1 MIDSNSQFF
10 AILTAV
16 GEAKQANA
24 TALGTPWTFKD
35 MAVGDANGTDP
46 IPNRTQ
52 TKLIN
57 EWRRAPV
64 NQVRTDP
71 ANPNIIITEQVIPP
85 DVGGRW
91 IREIGLFDA
100 DGDLVAVANCAPS
113 FKPLLAQGTGKTQVI
128 RMNFIVANT
137 AQIVLKI
144 DPAVVL
150 ATREY
155 VDSAV
160 IEALAKLDFKHS
172 AVVATTANI
181 ALSGIQTIDG
191 VLLPAD
197 ARVLV
202 KNQAQAKDNGL
213 YVVSS
218 TGVWTRAQD
227 ADTSLE
233 VTPGLFV
240 SIEKGT
246 VNGDSVWQ
254 LVTDGPI
261 ALGTTPLAFE
271 MAIGRTGISAGSY
284 ANVTVDKYGR
294 VIAGTNPSTLAGHGI
309 TDTYTKAEIES
320 IVAQSS
326 SLPVGSMVAF
336 PRASV
341 PPGFLEIDGSV
352 QSIAAY
358 PDLAAYLGSTFNKGD
373 EGAGNFRLP
382 ESRGEFLRGWDHG
395 RGVDLGRGV
404 GSYQLDALQNIT
416 GSVATDGVN
425 ASPIGVFG
433 SQPGSPQVSSPTID
447 SNTSLL
453 TFDASRVVRTSTETR
468 PRSLAVMW
476 CIKAWGAPVNQGNI
490 DVAALVKE
498 LAALKSAHPVG
509 AILPFPKAEVPA
521 GYLELNG
528 SVQSIAAYPDL
539 AAYLGTT
546 FNKGDEGAG
555 NFRLPES
562 RGEFLRGWDHG
573 RGVDVGR
580 ALGTWQADEFKS
592 HTHPIGNQNTY
603 GSGGSSGPL
612 HNGAKVGELTQP
624 TSPTGG
630 AETRPRNLSVMWCIK
645 AWNAPVNQGNID
657 VAALVKELAALKS
670 AHPVG
675 AIIPF
680 PKAEVP
686 PGYLELNGS
695 VQSIAAYPDL
705 AVYLGTNFN
714 KGDEGAG
721 NFRLPESRGEFLRG
735 WDHGRG
741 VDVGRLMGSS
751 QADEFRSHT
760 HVNSPAIML
769 NSTVGTGGNA
779 WSAGNQ
785 GQVVA
790 TGAAGG
796 TETRPRNLAVM
807 WCIKAWNAPV
817 NQGNIDIAAL
827 APLAA
832 QATENN
838 QGTAKIATL
847 TQLSA
852 GTDDAVIATPKKL
865 RFGFAVSLAT
875 NGYIAFPTWLGGLV
889 IQWGYY
895 AGSLDDQSALVQF
908 PMAFPSSCMNV
919 LVTAD
924 GVQSGGSVF
933 VGAGAQKDTPGR
945 FRLNGYGTGMPTV
958 GYHWLALGY

>member
-24 TALGTPWTFKD
+24 TALGTPWTFKE

-46 IPNRTQ
+46 IPNRAQ

-155 VDSAV
+155 VDNAV

-202 KNQAQAKDNGL
+202 KNQTQAKDNGL

-261 ALGTTPLAFE
+261 VLGTTPLAFE

-358 PDLAAYLGSTFNKGD
+358 PDLAAYLGTSFNKGD

-395 RGVDLGRGV
+395 RGVDADRTLGSWQKGTLNGADGGPTLAAIVPRVNLNGQAV
-404 GSYQLDALQNIT
+404 AQLQQFLGLDAYSNSDYPDTLLVAANGGGTQALPGNAEW
-416 GSVATDGVN
+416 GSGVA
-425 ASPIGVFG
+425 
-433 SQPGSPQVSSPTID
+433 
-447 SNTSLL
+447 
-453 TFDASRVVRTSTETR
+453 R
-468 PRSLAVMW
+468 PRNLAVMW
-476 CIKAWGAPVNQGNI
+476 CIKAWNAPINQGNI
-490 DVAALVKE
+490 DVAVLVKE

-509 AILPFPKAEVPA
+509 AIIPFPKAEVPA

-528 SVQSIAAYPDL
+528 SVHSIAAYPDL

-573 RGVDVGR
+573 RGVDAGR
-580 ALGTWQADEFKS
+580 GLGSWQADEFKS
-592 HTHPIGNQNTY
+592 HFHTTNNTSY
-603 GSGGSSGPL
+603 VGSDPTLWVYGDAGSGSI
-612 HNGAKVGELTQP
+612 T
-624 TSPTGG
+624 
-630 AETRPRNLSVMWCIK
+630 
-645 AWNAPVNQGNID
+645 
-657 VAALVKELAALKS
+657 
-670 AHPVG
+670 
-675 AIIPF
+675 
-680 PKAEVP
+680 P
-686 PGYLELNGS
+686 PS
-695 VQSIAAYPDL
+695 VQ
-705 AVYLGTNFN
+705 TN
-714 KGDEGAG
+714 
-721 NFRLPESRGEFLRG
+721 
-735 WDHGRG
+735 
-741 VDVGRLMGSS
+741 
-751 QADEFRSHT
+751 T
-760 HVNSPAIML
+760 
-769 NSTVGTGGNA
+769 
-779 WSAGNQ
+779 
-785 GQVVA
+785 
-790 TGAAGG
+790 AGG
-796 TETRPRNLAVM
+796 IETRPRNLAVM
-807 WCIKAWNAPV
+807 WCIKAWNAPI
-817 NQGNIDIAAL
+817 NQGNIDVAAL

-832 QATENN
+832 QATEIN
-838 QGTAKIATL
+838 QGTAKVATNAQML
-847 TQLSA
+847 DSA
-852 GTDDAVIATPKKL
+852 NDFVMPTPKKL
-865 RFGFAVSLAT
+865 RWGLSVSLAA
-875 NGYIAFPTWLGGLV
+875 NGYIAAPFWLGGWV
-889 IQWGYY
+889 IQWGTTG
-895 AGSLDDQSALVQF
+895 AVSSTPAVVSF
-908 PMAFPSSCMNV
+908 PMAFPSVAYVALAIGYLGETNV
-919 LVTAD
+919 ASNQDAIYSFGLSKN
-924 GVQSGGSVF
+924 GVSFKTYGSV
-933 VGAGAQKDTPGR
+933 VANGAKYIAIGS
-945 FRLNGYGTGMPTV
+945 
-958 GYHWLALGY
+958 

>member
-24 TALGTPWTFKD
+24 TALGTPWTFKE

-46 IPNRTQ
+46 IPNRAQ

-155 VDSAV
+155 VDNAV

-202 KNQAQAKDNGL
+202 KNQTQAKDNGL

-261 ALGTTPLAFE
+261 VLGTTPLAFE
-271 MAIGRTGISAGSY
+271 MASGRTGISAGSY

-320 IVAQSS
+320 IVAQAS

-336 PRASV
+336 PKASV

-352 QSIAAY
+352 KSIAAY
-358 PDLAAYLGSTFNKGD
+358 PDLAAYLGATFNKGD

-382 ESRGEFLRGWDHG
+382 DSRGEFLRGWDHG
-395 RGVDLGRGV
+395 RGVDSGRSI
-404 GSYQLDALQNIT
+404 GSRQAATIVSAGDGTKTSAAVVSFYNGADDSIEAHKSRLNSDGTPSFPLTGILDINAGAT
-416 GSVATDGVN
+416 GS
-425 ASPIGVFG
+425 
-433 SQPGSPQVSSPTID
+433 
-447 SNTSLL
+447 
-453 TFDASRVVRTSTETR
+453 DAI
-468 PRSLAVMW
+468 PY
-476 CIKAWGAPVNQGNI
+476 
-490 DVAALVKE
+490 
-498 LAALKSAHPVG
+498 SAMYV
-509 AILPFPKAEVPA
+509 
-521 GYLELNG
+521 
-528 SVQSIAAYPDL
+528 
-539 AAYLGTT
+539 
-546 FNKGDEGAG
+546 
-555 NFRLPES
+555 
-562 RGEFLRGWDHG
+562 
-573 RGVDVGR
+573 
-580 ALGTWQADEFKS
+580 
-592 HTHPIGNQNTY
+592 
-603 GSGGSSGPL
+603 
-612 HNGAKVGELTQP
+612 
-624 TSPTGG
+624 
-630 AETRPRNLSVMWCIK
+630 
-645 AWNAPVNQGNID
+645 
-657 VAALVKELAALKS
+657 
-670 AHPVG
+670 
-675 AIIPF
+675 
-680 PKAEVP
+680 
-686 PGYLELNGS
+686 
-695 VQSIAAYPDL
+695 
-705 AVYLGTNFN
+705 
-714 KGDEGAG
+714 
-721 NFRLPESRGEFLRG
+721 
-735 WDHGRG
+735 
-741 VDVGRLMGSS
+741 
-751 QADEFRSHT
+751 
-760 HVNSPAIML
+760 
-769 NSTVGTGGNA
+769 
-779 WSAGNQ
+779 
-785 GQVVA
+785 
-790 TGAAGG
+790 
-796 TETRPRNLAVM
+796 RPRNLAVM
-807 WCIKAWNAPV
+807 WCVKAWNAPV

-827 APLAA
+827 ALQVANLATDLNQGFEISLGVSSYIKFPKNQGGFLIQFGEIANMGGNTVLAITLPLAYKTA
-832 QATENN
+832 YKNFTSYSNDSSPATLGEVPGSVRTSMSVLTVGNGCNATE
-838 QGTAKIATL
+838 TVAWL
-847 TQLSA
+847 T
-852 GTDDAVIATPKKL
+852 
-865 RFGFAVSLAT
+865 
-875 NGYIAFPTWLGGLV
+875 
-889 IQWGYY
+889 
-895 AGSLDDQSALVQF
+895 
-908 PMAFPSSCMNV
+908 M
-919 LVTAD
+919 
-924 GVQSGGSVF
+924 GV
-933 VGAGAQKDTPGR
+933 
-945 FRLNGYGTGMPTV
+945 
-958 GYHWLALGY
+958 

>member
-24 TALGTPWTFKD
+24 TALGTSWTFKE

-46 IPNRTQ
+46 IPNKAQ

-155 VDSAV
+155 VDNAV

-202 KNQAQAKDNGL
+202 KNQTQAKDNGL

-261 ALGTTPLAFE
+261 VLGTTPLAFE

-395 RGVDLGRGV
+395 RGVDAGREI
-404 GSYQLDALQNIT
+404 GSRQ
-416 GSVATDGVN
+416 
-425 ASPIGVFG
+425 
-433 SQPGSPQVSSPTID
+433 
-447 SNTSLL
+447 
-453 TFDASRVVRTSTETR
+453 DASIVSAGDAVVSGVSVVAFYNDLNDDSAAFRARLNSDGTPTALPNVQYVGTGANISGPGIASAMYVR
-468 PRSLAVMW
+468 PRNLAVMW
-476 CIKAWGAPVNQGNI
+476 CIKAWNAPINQGNI

-509 AILPFPKAEVPA
+509 AIIPFPKGEVPP

-573 RGVDVGR
+573 RGVDAGR

-645 AWNAPVNQGNID
+645 AWNAPVNQG
-657 VAALVKELAALKS
+657 
-670 AHPVG
+670 
-675 AIIPF
+675 
-680 PKAEVP
+680 
-686 PGYLELNGS
+686 
-695 VQSIAAYPDL
+695 
-705 AVYLGTNFN
+705 T
-714 KGDEGAG
+714 
-721 NFRLPESRGEFLRG
+721 
-735 WDHGRG
+735 
-741 VDVGRLMGSS
+741 
-751 QADEFRSHT
+751 
-760 HVNSPAIML
+760 
-769 NSTVGTGGNA
+769 
-779 WSAGNQ
+779 
-785 GQVVA
+785 
-790 TGAAGG
+790 
-796 TETRPRNLAVM
+796 
-807 WCIKAWNAPV
+807 
-817 NQGNIDIAAL
+817 IDIAAL

-832 QATENN
+832 QATEIKH
-838 QGTAKIATL
+838 GTAKVATDAQML
-847 TQLSA
+847 DSA
-852 GTDDAVIATPKKL
+852 NDAMIATPKKL
-865 RFGFAVSLAT
+865 RLGFAMSLAA
-875 NGYIAFPTWLGGLV
+875 NGYVAFPSWLGGLV
-889 IQWGYY
+889 VQWGYVPKP
-895 AGSLDDQSALVQF
+895 SAAAVPVTW
-908 PMAFPSSCMNV
+908 PMAFPNAFGRCSASFGG
-919 LVTAD
+919 ASAP
-924 GVQSGGSVF
+924 SGGVSTGAPSREGAIF
-933 VGAGAQKDTPGR
+933 YSAVG
-945 FRLNGYGTGMPTV
+945 GTGYDV
-958 GYHWLALGY
+958 SYIAIGW